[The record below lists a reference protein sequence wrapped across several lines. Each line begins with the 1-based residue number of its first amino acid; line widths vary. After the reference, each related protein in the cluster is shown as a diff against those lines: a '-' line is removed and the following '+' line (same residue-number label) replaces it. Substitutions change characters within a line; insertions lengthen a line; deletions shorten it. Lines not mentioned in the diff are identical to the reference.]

1 MSDEENLNL
10 SKYITVTGFLF
21 QHLVIPCV
29 VVVSSITQ
37 HTLDGWFV
45 FHRVAD
51 GTGSFINYISSF
63 VVLSVLCGGSIAWWA
78 VPAILV
84 TFSQVCAE

>member
-10 SKYITVTGFLF
+10 SKYITVTGFLS

-37 HTLDGWFV
+37 HIVKDRSLLAEIAETLQSSNSKIKDMEIYEIE
-45 FHRVAD
+45 HKLLKD
-51 GTGSFINYISSF
+51 SFLSF
-63 VVLSVLCGGSIAWWA
+63 S
-78 VPAILV
+78 
-84 TFSQVCAE
+84 